1 MKEENRKI
9 KINLKT
15 AVILI
20 IIMAIIVITAAY
32 FISKLIINIYYFKNG
47 TTLDLK
53 EYAVS
58 DTISI
63 EKYNNTDYYIMK
75 DSYRGEYDIQ
85 YVNFSQYFDS
95 NYDVKSKFEKN
106 EIMSFNQYMSFCNKW
121 KVEQKYTD
129 TTKNYIIV
137 SYVANGSTSIE
148 ANLAAVEYKNG
159 DANIYVW
166 DDAYG
171 GAADIS
177 AYTIII
183 PTDKQVTDLNIIPV
197 YTNEE
202 ITNIKLYGGSEG
214 EVLTAYKPIIYLYPI
229 EETEVTVQ
237 LLKANSI
244 TTSYPKYEES
254 WKVLAKPDGELRY
267 LKSGRELYALYYESE
282 NNIKIDV
289 QKDGFVVKGE
299 GVAEFLEEKLAILG
313 LNPRETEEFI
323 IYWLPKLES
332 NKYNYIRFATEE
344 EIYRNMPLEINPN
357 PDSLIRVLMTYKGL
371 EEPIEVEEQKLVTP
385 ERKGF
390 VVVEWG
396 GTEIK

>member
-20 IIMAIIVITAAY
+20 IIIAIIVITAAY
-32 FISKLIINIYYFKNG
+32 FISKLIINIYYLKNG

-202 ITNIKLYGGSEG
+202 ITNIKLYGSSEG

>member
-202 ITNIKLYGGSEG
+202 ITNIKLYGSSEG

>member
-32 FISKLIINIYYFKNG
+32 FISKLIINIYYLKNG